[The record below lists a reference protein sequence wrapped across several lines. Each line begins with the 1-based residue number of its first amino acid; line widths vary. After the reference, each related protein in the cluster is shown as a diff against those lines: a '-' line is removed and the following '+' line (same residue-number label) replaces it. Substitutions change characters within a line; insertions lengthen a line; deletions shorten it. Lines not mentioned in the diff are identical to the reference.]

1 MENLAAVLTK
11 AREFTFEKREIGS
24 PKANQVLIQ
33 IKTVGICG
41 SDVHYFK
48 HLKCG
53 GYEVKKPIVL
63 GHESAGLV
71 VEVGE
76 GVTHL
81 KKGDRVAIEPGV
93 PCRFCIH
100 CKKGRYNLCQDVQ
113 FLATPPYDGSLSNYI
128 IHAADFCYKLPDNV
142 SYSEGALMEPLSVG
156 LFAVERGQ
164 IKMGDSVL
172 IIGAGPIGLTTL
184 LTCKAAGA
192 STIIL
197 TDIQQNRLDVA
208 MKLGAT
214 NVFIATKEDL
224 VESILEVT
232 NGMGVDATFDCSG
245 IEAAIVSGLKA
256 TKPGGKFLSIGRGHN
271 SKITIPNFFEL
282 MDKEIDLIGVFGYAN
297 QYQKAL
303 DLLSSKRIDVNP
315 LFTHNFDFKDVES
328 AFLLAEKG
336 DGIKIAVNL

>member
-24 PKANQVLIQ
+24 PGVNQVLIQ
-33 IKTVGICG
+33 IKMVGICG

-63 GHESAGLV
+63 GHESAGV
-71 VEVGE
+71 IVEVGE

-81 KKGDRVAIEPGV
+81 KKGDRVAVEPGV
-93 PCRFCIH
+93 PCRYCNH

-142 SYSEGALMEPLSVG
+142 SFSEGALMEPLSVG
-156 LFAVERGQ
+156 LFAVERGN

-184 LTCKAAGA
+184 LACKAAGA
-192 STIIL
+192 STIVI
-197 TDIQQNRLDVA
+197 TDIQQKRLDVA
-208 MKLGAT
+208 LKLGAT
-214 NVFIATKEDL
+214 NAFLANKEDL
-224 VESILEVT
+224 IESILGIT
-232 NGMGVDATFDCSG
+232 NGEGVEACLDCSG
-245 IEAAIVSGLKA
+245 IESAIVSGLKS

-271 SKITIPNFFEL
+271 SKVTLPNFFEL
-282 MDKEIDLIGVFGYAN
+282 MDKEIDLIGVFRYAN

-315 LFTHNFDFKDVES
+315 LFTHTFDFKDVEE
-328 AFLLAEKG
+328 AFLLAERG
-336 DGIKIAVNL
+336 EGIKVAVQL